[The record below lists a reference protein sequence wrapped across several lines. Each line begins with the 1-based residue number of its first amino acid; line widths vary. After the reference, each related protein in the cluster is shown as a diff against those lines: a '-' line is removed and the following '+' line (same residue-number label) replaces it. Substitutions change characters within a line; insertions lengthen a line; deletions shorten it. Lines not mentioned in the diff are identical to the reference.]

1 MKLTILFISYFFV
14 WSALASVQL
23 PALMSYPQGHE
34 KNISVIHKNKVLVF
48 LNRTCPCTQQ
58 NIPYIN
64 QLVKEFPEIE
74 FIGVH
79 SKKGS
84 GPQEIKEVIENYKPD
99 FPVIDD
105 NNLEIANIL
114 KANRT
119 PQVVVLND
127 KNDILYNGGVT
138 DRTNPKNASKL
149 YLKNALADI
158 SAHREVA
165 EKETRS
171 LGCIILR

>member
-1 MKLTILFISYFFV
+1 MKTLSLILTIFFTF
-14 WSALASVQL
+14 SVYSLTL
-23 PALMSYPQGHE
+23 PTLKAYPGE
-34 KNISVIHKNKVLVF
+34 KDKNIDAINKNKVLVF

-64 QLVKEFPEIE
+64 KLVKEFPEIE

-79 SKKGS
+79 SKKS
-84 GPQEIKEVIENYKPD
+84 GTLLEIAELIETYQPI

-105 NNLEIANIL
+105 NNLLIANTL

-119 PQVVVLND
+119 PQVFILNKD
-127 KNDILYNGGVT
+127 NNIIYNGGVT
-138 DRTNPKNASKL
+138 DRTNPTNAKNT
-149 YLKNALADI
+149 YLKNALVQLSSNNEI
-158 SAHREVA
+158 I

-171 LGCIILR
+171 LGCIIIR